1 MKLKEY
7 IEELKRR
14 NVFKVGVAY
23 LVVSWLIIQVTS
35 IFLEAF
41 NAPPFVL
48 KTILFILVLG
58 FPVIL
63 IFSWVY
69 EITSEGLKKTKK
81 INQNKTESHNMG
93 NRLNKVI
100 IVSLSIAVLVLLFN
114 NFYNSPSS
122 VKDSATKSIA
132 VLAFTNM
139 SSDKEQD
146 YFCDGIAEDILN
158 DLVYV
163 EGLQVAARTSSFV
176 FKGKNKDVREI
187 GKELGVDFVLEG
199 SVQKSENTLRITAQ
213 LIKVS
218 DGYHVWSKRYNR
230 ELKDVFSIQNEIAQ
244 KITQAL
250 KIKLTKSEKK
260 KLVKIQTPNT
270 EAYDFYMRGRYY
282 FYKGHRDE
290 LSFSIKMFEK
300 AIEIDENY
308 ALAYAGIADCY
319 SEAYMYFD
327 KSEENLQQTLKYSE
341 KALLLDPE
349 LAEAH
354 SARGHA
360 LAQNKQ
366 YEDAEKEFEKAIQL
380 NPKLFVAYYQYGRM
394 LRSIG
399 KHKKSA
405 KQFEKAIQ
413 IEPNN
418 YQPWAFL
425 HSAYK
430 NLNLEAEM
438 LKARKQAIK
447 VVRKHLDF
455 NPDDARAL
463 YLGAIT
469 LIEEKE
475 IDEGVLWLEKSISI
489 NPNDISVLYNAAC
502 LYSLM
507 DKKEVALNYLDKAI
521 KAGFASRNWL
531 DNDSD
536 LDNIRNHPRF
546 KTIVNNI
553 KE

>member
-1 MKLKEY
+1 MKLKKY
-7 IEELKRR
+7 IEELRRR
-14 NVFKVGVAY
+14 NVFKAGIAY
-23 LVVSWLIIQVTS
+23 LVIAWLLIQVAS

-41 NAPPFVL
+41 GAPPYVL
-48 KTILFILVLG
+48 KTLLFLLVIG
-58 FPVIL
+58 FPLIL
-63 IFSWVY
+63 IFSWIY
-69 EITSEGLKKTKK
+69 EITSEGLKKTKN
-81 INQNKTESHNMG
+81 INQNKSESRNTS

-100 IVSLSIAVLVLLFN
+100 IVSLTIAVLVLLFN

-122 VKDSATKSIA
+122 VKDSTTKSIA

-176 FKGKNKDVREI
+176 FKGKNKDIRDI
-187 GKELGVDFVLEG
+187 GKELGVDYVLEG
-199 SVQKSENTLRITAQ
+199 SVQKSEKTLRITAQ

-218 DGYHVWSKRYNR
+218 DGYHVWSKRYDR
-230 ELKDVFSIQNEIAQ
+230 ELKDIFSIQNEISQ
-244 KITQAL
+244 KIVQAL

-260 KLVKIQTPNT
+260 KLVKVQTPNT

-282 FYKGHRDE
+282 LHKGLE
-290 LSFSIKMFEK
+290 VNISSAIKMFEK

-308 ALAYAGIADCY
+308 TLAYAGIADCY
-319 SEAYMYFD
+319 SEIYMYYD
-327 KSEENLQQTLKYSE
+327 KSEEHLQHTLQYS
-341 KALLLDPE
+341 KIALLLDPE

-360 LAQNKQ
+360 LSQDNQFEEAG
-366 YEDAEKEFEKAIQL
+366 KEFELAIQI
-380 NPKLFVAYYQYGRM
+380 NPKLSGAYYLYGRM

-399 KHKKSA
+399 NHKKSV
-405 KQFEKAIQ
+405 KQFEKATL

-418 YQPWAFL
+418 YQPWIFL
-425 HSAYK
+425 QSAYK

-447 VVRKHLDF
+447 VVRKHIDF
-455 NPDDARAL
+455 NPNDARAL
-463 YLGAIT
+463 YLGAIA

-521 KAGFASRNWL
+521 KAGFASRNWI
-531 DNDSD
+531 DNDFD
-536 LDNIRNHPRF
+536 LNNIRNHPRF
-546 KTIVNNI
+546 KTIINNI